1 MRNVSHYES
10 PVIFDEQYFR
20 SNISSIVLEKLNLF
34 FLRTNHSKNS
44 NHPQKKNISISPKKT
59 PSFRQS
65 SARRNFPALFDAR
78 CGNVFQPLNLSSRK
92 YWLFCWATEQQSP
105 NMIKHGGISGWEE
118 ERNRNTF
125 EEETLAISLTTSGN
139 RFRLFGTKSPQTAVY
154 WFSTRCFL
162 IKLCAARILN
172 QVRICF
178 FFFLR
183 CAYFDFPPTV
193 FLSNA
198 IFFQFIHRKIRL
210 LLLFL
215 CSDPCRC
222 SLFSTLWRPDDVLVH
237 GTLFNVE
244 TKTIPSGGFR
254 LRHNHWKVTKIDP
267 DFRFHPDDADDGG
280 NKTQNP
286 SGSPLDL
293 RWPHFRGLAS
303 SLYCAVDAGIGPSA
317 PKRMN
322 LIIITVVIVSGCT
335 SCVSWAQLVH
345 TVLSRAWHSSSTLTG
360 GATLQPFCGWWVAG
374 SSWKS
379 IHTRALVA
387 AHTTT
392 NSL

>member
-1 MRNVSHYES
+1 MCPIMSRQLSLMSNTFAQTFLVLCSKSWTYFFSAPTITRIPTIRKRKTFQSPRRKPLLSGKVPLDATFRHYSTLVAEM
-10 PVIFDEQYFR
+10 
-20 SNISSIVLEKLNLF
+20 F
-34 FLRTNHSKNS
+34 FN
-44 NHPQKKNISISPKKT
+44 PSISAAENIDSFAEPLSNNHQTWLNTGEFPVGEKKEIETHSRRRPLQLVWPPAGIDFDFLGPKVHKQQCIDFL
-59 PSFRQS
+59 PAAFWL
-65 SARRNFPALFDAR
+65 NFAL
-78 CGNVFQPLNLSSRK
+78 Q
-92 YWLFCWATEQQSP
+92 E
-105 NMIKHGGISGWEE
+105 
-118 ERNRNTF
+118 
-125 EEETLAISLTTSGN
+125 
-139 RFRLFGTKSPQTAVY
+139 
-154 WFSTRCFL
+154 FL
-162 IKLCAARILN
+162 IRSGFASSFFCAAPTLISHQL
-172 QVRICF
+172 F
-178 FFFLR
+178 SFLMR
-183 CAYFDFPPTV
+183 F
-193 FLSNA
+193 
-198 IFFQFIHRKIRL
+198 FFQFIHRKIRL

-222 SLFSTLWRPDDVLVH
+222 SLFTTLWRPDDVLVH